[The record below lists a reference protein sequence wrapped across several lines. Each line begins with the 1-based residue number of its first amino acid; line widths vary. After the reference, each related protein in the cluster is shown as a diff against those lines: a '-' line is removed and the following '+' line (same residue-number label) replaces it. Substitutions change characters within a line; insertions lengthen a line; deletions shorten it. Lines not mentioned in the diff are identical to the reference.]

1 MIKYIVALIMLST
14 LLISGGAN
22 AKDDAVNTGW
32 FNNTAIKGYDSVAYF
47 TQNKAVKGSDKYTF
61 SYLGADWHFSSEEN
75 KTAFAENPKDYAPQ
89 YGGWCAYAMA
99 DEGNAV
105 GIDPEAFYIH
115 EDKLYLNYSESVQQ
129 KWLSNLLPYIVM
141 ADGYYP
147 QTTNVMTFQ

>member
-14 LLISGGAN
+14 LLISGAAN

-75 KTAFAENPKDYAPQ
+75 KTAFAENPKRYAPQ

-115 EDKLYLNYSESVQQ
+115 EDKLYLNYSQSVQQ

>member
-1 MIKYIVALIMLST
+1 MIKYVVALIVLST
-14 LLISGGAN
+14 LLISAEVS
-22 AKDDAVNTGW
+22 AKNDAVNTGW
-32 FNNTAIKGYDSVAYF
+32 FNNIAIKGYDSVAYF
-47 TQNKAVKGSDKYTF
+47 TQNKAIKGSEKYTVN
-61 SYLGADWHFSSEEN
+61 YLGADWHFASAEN
-75 KTAFAENPKDYAPQ
+75 KTLFEEQPKRYAPQ

-105 GIDPEAFYIH
+105 GVDPEAFYIYK
-115 EDKLYLNYSESVQQ
+115 DKLYLNYSQSVQQ

>member
-14 LLISGGAN
+14 LLISGGAS

-75 KTAFAENPKDYAPQ
+75 KTAFAENPKRYAPQ

-115 EDKLYLNYSESVQQ
+115 EDKLYLNYSQSVQQ

>member
-14 LLISGGAN
+14 LLISGAAN

-47 TQNKAVKGSDKYTF
+47 TQNKAIKGNDKYTF

-75 KTAFAENPKDYAPQ
+75 KTAFAENPKRYAPQ

-129 KWLSNLLPYIVM
+129 KWLSNLVPYIVM

-147 QTTNVMTFQ
+147 QTTNVMTFK

>member
-14 LLISGGAN
+14 LLISGGAS

-75 KTAFAENPKDYAPQ
+75 KTTFAENPKRYAPQ

-115 EDKLYLNYSESVQQ
+115 EDKLYLNYSQSVQQ

>member
-61 SYLGADWHFSSEEN
+61 SYLGANWHFSSEEN
-75 KTAFAENPKDYAPQ
+75 KTAFAENPKRYAPQ

-115 EDKLYLNYSESVQQ
+115 EDKLYLNYSQSVQQ

>member
-1 MIKYIVALIMLST
+1 MIKYVVALIMLST
-14 LLISGGAN
+14 LLISGVAS

-32 FNNTAIKGYDSVAYF
+32 FNNTAIKGYDTVAYF
-47 TQNKAVKGSDKYTF
+47 TQNKAVKGNDNYSV
-61 SYLGADWHFSSEEN
+61 SYLGADWHFASAEN
-75 KTAFAENPKDYAPQ
+75 KALFEKEPKRYAPQ

-129 KWLSNLLPYIVM
+129 KWLSNLVPYIVM

-147 QTTNVMTFQ
+147 QTTNVMTFK

>member
-14 LLISGGAN
+14 LLISGAAN

-47 TQNKAVKGSDKYTF
+47 TQNKAIKGNDKYTF

-75 KTAFAENPKDYAPQ
+75 KTAFAENPKRYAPQ

-99 DEGNAV
+99 DDGNAV

-115 EDKLYLNYSESVQQ
+115 EDKLYLNYSQSVQQ

>member
-1 MIKYIVALIMLST
+1 MIKYIVALIMLSA

-61 SYLGADWHFSSEEN
+61 SYLGANWHFSSEEN
-75 KTAFAENPKDYAPQ
+75 KTTFAENPKRYAPK

-129 KWLSNLLPYIVM
+129 KWLSNLVPYIVM

-147 QTTNVMTFQ
+147 QTTNVMTFK

>member
-14 LLISGGAN
+14 LLISGGAS

-75 KTAFAENPKDYAPQ
+75 KTAFAENPKRYAPQ

>member
-14 LLISGGAN
+14 LLISGAAS

-47 TQNKAVKGSDKYTF
+47 TQNKAIKGNDKYTF

-75 KTAFAENPKDYAPQ
+75 KTAFAENPKRYAPQ

>member
-14 LLISGGAN
+14 LLISGGAS

-61 SYLGADWHFSSEEN
+61 SYLGANWHFSSEEN
-75 KTAFAENPKDYAPQ
+75 KTAFAENPKRYAPQ

-115 EDKLYLNYSESVQQ
+115 EDKLYLNYSQSVQQ

>member
-14 LLISGGAN
+14 LLMSGGAS

-75 KTAFAENPKDYAPQ
+75 KTAFAENPKRYAPQ

-115 EDKLYLNYSESVQQ
+115 EDKLYLNYSQSVQQ